1 LEGGVMA
8 LCGWVRVMKSI
19 FVVASLVLL
28 LFEVHHQL
36 MVPISFARTF
46 ISRDLSF
53 LLLYNVV
60 TLSVAVAVEI

>member
-1 LEGGVMA
+1 MT
-8 LCGWVRVMKSI
+8 LCGWLRVMKSM
-19 FVVASLVLL
+19 FVVASLILL